1 MAPTVKHSD
10 NMVRIIVLL
19 TIGSMVTDVG
29 CSKPPQ
35 NLPPESLLT
44 EEIAK
49 QADLST
55 DLHEF
60 SSIEAAA
67 AESLAKRKGTLYL
80 SGLTSLSDAAAEAL
94 GKHQGTLDLN
104 GLTSL
109 SDAAA
114 KALAKHEG
122 TLDLKGLVSLS
133 DTAAEALGKHEGSL
147 ELSGL
152 TSLSNK
158 QAKALAKHKG
168 YLLIGPEI
176 QLSASKIL
184 KDAGH
189 EVLTYGER

>member
-35 NLPPESLLT
+35 NFPPQVLPPESLLT
-44 EEIAK
+44 EEVAK

-55 DLHEF
+55 DLHKF
-60 SSIEAAA
+60 SSIEDAA
-67 AESLAKRKGTLYL
+67 AEALAKRKGTLYL
-80 SGLTSLSDAAAEAL
+80 SGLTSLSDAVAEAL
-94 GKHQGTLDLN
+94 GKHQGTLALN

-122 TLDLKGLVSLS
+122 TLDLKGLVSL
-133 DTAAEALGKHEGSL
+133 
-147 ELSGL
+147 
-152 TSLSNK
+152 
-158 QAKALAKHKG
+158 
-168 YLLIGPEI
+168 
-176 QLSASKIL
+176 
-184 KDAGH
+184 
-189 EVLTYGER
+189 